1 MADKY
6 AQVAEAFGV
15 SDPHKSVEENAHRAV
30 DAVAQLSIDIGTAKS
45 IEMLGGKSQDV
56 DQLTD
61 LALVD
66 VSGIFGARPAKRADL
81 KDMFAAAMNDAS
93 LYPAARL

>member
-1 MADKY
+1 MVDKY

-15 SDPHKSVEENAHRAV
+15 YDPQKSLEENARRAV
-30 DAVAQLSIDIGTAKS
+30 DAVAKLSIDIGTAKS
-45 IEMLGGKSQDV
+45 IQMLGGKPEDV
-56 DQLTD
+56 DQLTE

-66 VSGIFGARPAKRADL
+66 VSGIFGARLAKRADL
-81 KDMFAAAMNDAS
+81 KSMFAAAMNDAS